1 MAKSKPAPTAEPTP
15 DAGLALARMQ
25 LSALTLSDLNPRLH
39 VTEAEIDA
47 MADSIAQLGLLQNL
61 IGLQIDGDD
70 MIHIVGGGK
79 RLRAMQKLTRDGF
92 LPKHTF
98 DPVMVLITSDPVQA
112 VAMAGAENIAR
123 TRLNHADEIQSYLSL
138 SSRGLST
145 SAIAA
150 TYGQTEQHVRQMLK
164 LAELP
169 AAIMANL
176 AAGKLSI
183 DQTRAFTVAR
193 DDAAMINLLRAVL
206 DRDLN
211 PAQIRRALTPDT
223 VSSSDWRVPYVGIE
237 AYLAAGG
244 SQIVDLFSDKSRLT
258 DEFLLQKLFVAKG
271 QAETKDLRAAEG
283 WKWATFVPERWIDRA
298 LTSKLT
304 ALHRATGG
312 LPEGDQ
318 DRLDA
323 LATTTETQDLTA
335 EDQAEFESL
344 RARWNGDYSDDDR
357 ATGGIFTTAKNGKLE
372 IAGAYRRPG
381 DAPQTIDPDTG
392 AVITP
397 TTEPKP
403 HPQNLRDDLARI
415 RLAAEQTALL
425 GHPDM
430 LLNLFAYS
438 LLPDLYS
445 WQRPLDLTLNPQ
457 AIIPSKPEG
466 TTLDARLTPAQATG
480 EPATSLGF
488 AGFCALGPAHRDKVL
503 TEALARSYRPGSG
516 DMSDLIA
523 GMIQPTPRAI
533 WTPTAA
539 GFLGRVSG
547 DYLDALWTELTGLAP
562 DDPAQTGFMALKKA
576 GKAKELESLFADMS
590 VREAMGLSRAQNA
603 VIDAWLPPEL
613 QWGAA

>member
-25 LSALTLSDLNPRLH
+25 LSALTLSDLNPRQH
-39 VTEAEIDA
+39 VTDAEIDA

-61 IGLQIDGDD
+61 IGLRVGEGET
-70 MIHIVGGGK
+70 IHIVGGGK
-79 RLRAMQKLTRDGF
+79 RLRAMQKLTREGF

-98 DPVMVLITSDPVQA
+98 DPVMVLITSDPAQA
-112 VAMAGAENIAR
+112 VAMAGAENNAR

-138 SSRGLST
+138 SSRGMRI

-150 TYGQTEQHVRQMLK
+150 TYGQSEQHVRQMLK

-193 DDAAMINLLRAVL
+193 DDAAMIDLLATVL
-206 DRDLN
+206 QRDFS
-211 PAQIRRALTPDT
+211 PAQIRHALTPDT

-244 SQIVDLFSDKSRLT
+244 SQIVDLFSDQSRLT
-258 DEFLLQKLFVAKG
+258 DESLLQKLFVAKG
-271 QAETKDLRAAEG
+271 QAETEDLRAAEG
-283 WKWATFVPERWIDRA
+283 WKWATFVPERWIDPA

-304 ALHRATGG
+304 ALHRATVT

-318 DRLDA
+318 ARLIALTEQRWPTVLTGDERAELDA
-323 LATTTETQDLTA
+323 LRDRMQGTC
-335 EDQAEFESL
+335 
-344 RARWNGDYSDDDR
+344 SDDDR

-381 DAPQTIDPDTG
+381 DAPQTIDPDT
-392 AVITP
+392 VITP
-397 TTEPKP
+397 TTEPKT

-438 LLPDLYS
+438 LLPDFYS

-480 EPATSLGF
+480 GQATPLGF

-523 GMIQPTPRAI
+523 GMIRPTPRAI

-539 GFLGRVSG
+539 GFLGRVSV
-547 DYLDALWTELTGLAP
+547 DYLDALWTELLGLAP

-590 VREAMGLSRAQNA
+590 MREAMGLSRAQNA
-603 VIDAWLPPEL
+603 VIDGWLPPEL
-613 QWGAA
+613 QWGEK